1 MKKLSNKVGEM
12 NYDGLIADMI
22 PHVQVT
28 AGVIA
33 AVAEETVIE
42 RGTLLSKDE
51 DGKLIAY
58 DGSKEPY
65 AILCDE
71 VSAGTEEVS
80 AVIYSAGCFNA
91 NKVIGADKLTDAHKD
106 ELRKFGIV
114 FKAML

>member
-1 MKKLSNKVGEM
+1 MKNLSNKVGEM
-12 NYDGLIADMI
+12 NHDGLIADMI
-22 PHVQVT
+22 PHVQVV

-33 AVAEETVIE
+33 AVAEEAVIE
-42 RGTLLSKDE
+42 RGALLSKGE
-51 DGKLIAY
+51 DGKLIVY

-106 ELRKFGIV
+106 VLRTYNISL
-114 FKAML
+114 KAML